1 MKHRPQRLQ
10 SRRVWPHQQLLY
22 RPPLGGLGVGG
33 GRVLRQLRV
42 GDDPG
47 HGGPRRV
54 RPLRGRLHQRQ
65 LDPGE
70 VHAGHGARVAVT
82 DTARRPLHELLA
94 LPRQQLRQEL
104 LLCRTQSRQ
113 LTAVLQVENCLQDSA
128 TG

>member
-10 SRRVWPHQQLLY
+10 TRRVWPHQQLLY
-22 RPPLGGLGVGG
+22 RPPLGGSGVSG

-47 HGGPRRV
+47 HGGPGRV
-54 RPLRGRLHQRQ
+54 RPLRGRLRQ
-65 LDPGE
+65 LDPGQ

-82 DTARRPLHELLA
+82 DTACCPLHELLA

-104 LLCRTQSRQ
+104 LLCRTQPRQ
-113 LTAVLQVENCLQDSA
+113 VTAVLQVQNCLQDSA

>member
-10 SRRVWPHQQLLY
+10 SRRVGPHQQLLY

-47 HGGPRRV
+47 HGGPGRV
-54 RPLRGRLHQRQ
+54 RPLRGRLRQ
-65 LDPGE
+65 LDPGQ
-70 VHAGHGARVAVT
+70 VHAGHGAWVAVT
-82 DTARRPLHELLA
+82 DTARCPLHELLA

-104 LLCRTQSRQ
+104 LLCRTQPRQ
-113 LTAVLQVENCLQDSA
+113 LTAVLQVQNCLQDSA